1 MVPIVNK
8 INFLNTYINIIRC
21 IISFIVVDAATCTCD
36 ILMFC
41 NRFLSKKKK
50 HLKQTL
56 NNMQFLSERIKY
68 DIGGQIDKRYDIQ
81 TDSQTDGH

>member
-1 MVPIVNK
+1 MP
-8 INFLNTYINIIRC
+8 RP
-21 IISFIVVDAATCTCD
+21 VDET
-36 ILMFC
+36 FC
-41 NRFLSKKKK
+41 SSVKDFYKKKK

-81 TDSQTDGH
+81 TDSQTDRRTLNAFSRF